1 LVADQ
6 HIDGAGLLE
15 LSCHGGNV
23 LHIGRMDADA
33 DTVVMA

>member
-15 LSCHGGNV
+15 LSRHGGNI
-23 LHIGRMDADA
+23 LHVGRMDADV
-33 DTVVMA
+33 DVVVVA

>member
-15 LSCHGGNV
+15 LSCHGGNA
-23 LHIGRMDADA
+23 LHVGHVDADA
-33 DTVVMA
+33 VVVA